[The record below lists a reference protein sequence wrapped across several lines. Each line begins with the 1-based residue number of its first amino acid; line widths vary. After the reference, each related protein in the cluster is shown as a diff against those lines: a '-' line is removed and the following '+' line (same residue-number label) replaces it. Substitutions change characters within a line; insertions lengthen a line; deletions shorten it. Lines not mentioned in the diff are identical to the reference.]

1 MKVGELVEYT
11 NKDSPLGRYRSTGIV
26 IAQQERAFGT
36 VVYWGAQKDCT
47 HEEQKSL
54 KVINESR

>member
-1 MKVGELVEYT
+1 MKVGDLVEYI

-26 IAQQERAFGT
+26 IAQQEWDFGT
-36 VVYWGAQKDCT
+36 VVYWGAQKQCT
-47 HEEQKSL
+47 NEKQKRL